1 VSGGF
6 TTEWLALREPYD
18 AAARDPA
25 LTALLPLPPAGSPRR
40 IVDLAAGTGANLRYL
55 APLLGGRQEWLL
67 VDHDRALLEA
77 ASGALGT
84 WALRREAKI
93 TERDRELE
101 IRGRGFECRVSLLAC
116 DLASELG
123 ALALPHGALVA
134 CSALLDLVGE
144 TWLTALAQRC
154 AAAGAAIAFALTY
167 DGRLSAEPADNYDA
181 AALELFNRHQRSDKG
196 FGPALGPSAAA
207 AAEKIFTR
215 LGYVLT
221 ARASDWRLGP
231 AAGEL
236 QRSLLKAWC
245 DAALEIEP
253 ASAPELTAWLE
264 RRLEHV
270 ARGGSALQV
279 GHVDLVGRPG
289 G

>member
-1 VSGGF
+1 MSSGF
-6 TTEWLALREPYD
+6 TSEWLALREPYD

-25 LTALLPLPPAGSPRR
+25 LTALLPSPPAGSPWR

-77 ASGALGT
+77 ASGALGA
-84 WALRREAKI
+84 WALRRGAKI
-93 TERDRELE
+93 TERGRELE

-116 DLASELG
+116 NLSSELG
-123 ALALPHGALVA
+123 ALPLPRGALVA

-144 TWLTALAQRC
+144 TWLTALGQRC
-154 AAAGAAIAFALTY
+154 TDAGAAVAFALTY
-167 DGRLSAEPADNYDA
+167 VGRLSAEPADDYDT

-231 AAGEL
+231 AAAAL
-236 QRSLLKAWC
+236 QRSLLKVWC
-245 DAALEIEP
+245 DAALDIEP
-253 ASAPELTAWLE
+253 ASGPELLAWHG
-264 RRLEHV
+264 RRLEHL
-270 ARGGSALQV
+270 ARGSSALRV
-279 GHVDLVGRPG
+279 GHVDLVGRPAG
-289 G
+289 